1 MLSKL
6 VRQLG
11 MLLLATSLIT
21 SPVLASMPR
30 CCQTGAIAGGGNCCC
45 GPREEVEELP
55 SCCQQAA
62 RSCCAKAADAKV
74 VGKSQSDSVNSLS
87 ASSAPCSCK
96 TIHQMPALATAKDR
110 IETHEQQLNVV
121 AVSTDGASTSQL
133 ALSSVWELQQAEPSG
148 IPLHKVHC
156 RWTI

>member
-1 MLSKL
+1 MLSNL
-6 VRQLG
+6 ARQLG
-11 MLLLATSLIT
+11 LVLLATSLVT
-21 SPVLASMPR
+21 SPVLASRPR

-55 SCCQQAA
+55 SCCQQAE
-62 RSCCAKAADAKV
+62 RSCCAESAGKV
-74 VGKSQSDSVNSLS
+74 PS
-87 ASSAPCSCK
+87 APAEQTAGSAPCSCK

-110 IETHEQQLNVV
+110 LETHEQQLNVV
-121 AVSTDGASTSQL
+121 AVSTVGVATSQL
-133 ALSSVWELQQAEPSG
+133 ALSSVWELQQAEPPG

>member
-6 VRQLG
+6 ARQLG
-11 MLLLATSLIT
+11 MLLLATSLVT

-30 CCQTGAIAGGGNCCC
+30 CCQTGAVAGGGNCCC
-45 GPREEVEELP
+45 GPREQVEELP
-55 SCCQQAA
+55 SCCQQAE
-62 RSCCAKAADAKV
+62 RSCCATDEAATEAEITPFA
-74 VGKSQSDSVNSLS
+74 G
-87 ASSAPCSCK
+87 SAPCSCK
-96 TIHQMPALATAKDR
+96 TIHRMPALATAKDR

-121 AVSTDGASTSQL
+121 ADATVGAATSQL
-133 ALSSVWELQQAEPSG
+133 SLSYVGELDQDEPPG